1 MSLPIDWTEERFLAV
16 DYGTRRIGLAVG
28 SGRDGI
34 AVTLGTLEVGPV
46 EEDAIRRAAE
56 AAREEGAT
64 RLMVGLPLNMNGT
77 EGDAA
82 RRARAFG
89 DRLAAAA
96 GLPVL
101 FVDERLT
108 SEAAREAARSA
119 SGGRR
124 VSKPV
129 DDLAAAILLQGWFD
143 EEAARRARGNLEP
156 L

>member
-1 MSLPIDWTEERFLAV
+1 MSPPTDWTEERFLAV

-34 AVTLGTLEVGPV
+34 AVTLGTLEVSP
-46 EEDAIRRAAE
+46 EEEAIHRAAE

-77 EGDAA
+77 EGESA
-82 RRARAFG
+82 RLARAFG
-89 DRLAAAA
+89 DRLAAAT
-96 GLPVL
+96 GLPVI

-108 SEAAREAARSA
+108 TEAAREAARNA

-143 EEAARRARGNLEP
+143 EEAARRARGSLEP
-156 L
+156 S